1 MALTVE
7 AKAEIVRTHP
17 ETHEQDTGSPE
28 VQVALLTT
36 RILELTEHLKAN
48 KKDHAARRG
57 LLKMV
62 GRRTSLLRYLT
73 RTDRDRYKNLISTL
87 GLRK

>member
-1 MALTVE
+1 MATVMIG
-7 AKAEIVRTHP
+7 KQDIIKQHQL
-17 ETHEQDTGSPE
+17 HEGDTGSAE

-36 RILELTEHLKAN
+36 RINHLTEHLKAN
-48 KKDHAARRG
+48 KKDHSSRRG

-62 GRRTSLLRYLT
+62 SQRNSLLKYLANVDISRYQAT
-73 RTDRDRYKNLISTL
+73 IQAL